1 LIHPIEQES
10 VSAELLSSGTQAINF
25 SCCGNSAVVAAV
37 AAAAVNISVQVE
49 FSRFRPFHIL
59 HCDNSIIIQNLFAN
73 FLHTRVGTK
82 LELAQNS
89 RAEDNPKN

>member
-1 LIHPIEQES
+1 LIHPIEQEN

-25 SCCGNSAVVAAV
+25 SCCGNSAVAV
-37 AAAAVNISVQVE
+37 AVAVNISVQVE

-59 HCDNSIIIQNLFAN
+59 HCDNSIIILNLFAN

-82 LELAQNS
+82 LELAQNL